1 MIAAMITKILAR
13 YTSTQEARRFST
25 GQLIVRRLLLER
37 LLALELLLALLLL
50 ADLAGD

>member
-25 GQLIVRRLLLER
+25 GQLIVL
-37 LLALELLLALLLL
+37 LLLALLLL
-50 ADLAGD
+50 ALLLLVDLLGD